1 MINVR
6 RRAFAALT
14 AAGLLWGTTV
24 PLSKLALAWLAP
36 AWLAFARLGLAAAVL
51 LVVAGRPGLRAA
63 LRPAVLSW
71 GALGYGG
78 ALALQNAGITR
89 TSVTHAALLIGAT
102 PVLIAVIAAIWRRTV
117 ARPLS
122 WAGFA
127 VSLGGVALVAGGHGG
142 GATLAG
148 DGMVLASLVASA
160 TFTVAQVRL
169 LDGRDPVAV
178 TAVQFL
184 AAAAAV
190 LPLAI
195 TTAGPASGP
204 ASPGAVTS
212 SIALALAGTV
222 APFTLFA
229 YGQSRVAAPVA
240 GAFLNIEPLVG
251 AVAGAMLFGDPAGWP
266 LLAGGTAILAGIGL
280 SSLPGLGRQPQDRGE
295 REQLASGRRG
305 VLAGHRGRLLAAAP
319 EPAHPGRSDLR
330 GRPVRPPAL
339 DALPAGVGHGR
350 PHGPV
355 SDDPVPLAPDRVHRG
370 QPGGPAG
377 RPATG
382 PAHSPSGRH
391 LHRRTAGLPAR
402 PRGHAVPRVAGVPP
416 RRTRHRCGRHPCTDP
431 DTRRPARG
439 RCSQETATPTAQRP
453 RPGDVVGYATRIA
466 LRELGRRT
474 QFLDQQLERL
484 DELIVPLVAARAPG
498 LLALYGVGPYTA
510 AMLLAAA
517 GDHPE
522 RLRSEAA
529 WAHLCAAAPIPA
541 SSGKVTRHRLNPGGN
556 RQANHALYPIV
567 ITRMSSHPPARAYA
581 ARRTKEGLGALGFAA
596 FFLPYQ
602 VFVFVIVIS
611 VVLYSTGEAFSL
623 LR

>member
-195 TTAGPASGP
+195 TTSGPASGP

-391 LHRRTAGLPAR
+391 LHRRTAGLPACPPSR
-402 PRGHAVPRVAGVPP
+402 PCRPACRWCSAA
-416 RRTRHRCGRHPCTDP
+416 P
-431 DTRRPARG
+431 DTASVRAPPLHRSRYPPPG